1 MGAAGWEEGWGTREA
16 EDLGKRKEGNIGLEL
31 VVGWHAER
39 GAVGRDE
46 RDEVADEREDA
57 ASFGLTVWA

>member
-1 MGAAGWEEGWGTREA
+1 
-16 EDLGKRKEGNIGLEL
+16 LGKRKEGNIGLEL

-46 RDEVADEREDA
+46 RDEVADERDEVADEREDA